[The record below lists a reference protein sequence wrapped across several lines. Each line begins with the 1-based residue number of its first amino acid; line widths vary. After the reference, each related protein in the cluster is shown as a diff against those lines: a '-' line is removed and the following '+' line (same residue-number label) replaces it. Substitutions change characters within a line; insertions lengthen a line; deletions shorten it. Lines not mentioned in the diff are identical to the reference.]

1 MSSRVFGILFT
12 DEGISELEPAL
23 RKYWSDGSIGKYFY
37 CKEANP
43 DRNYFHVVAE
53 CRNSDGSVFEAEIF
67 IPHRFIKV
75 VVAAT
80 EQKNIGFLGQSDPM

>member
-1 MSSRVFGILFT
+1 MSTRTFGVIFT
-12 DEGISELEPAL
+12 DEGIGELEPAL
-23 RKYWSDGSIGKYFY
+23 KKYWSDGPIGKYLY

-53 CRNSDGSVFEAEIF
+53 SRDSDGSVFEADIF

-80 EQKNIGFLGQSDPM
+80 DRKSIGFLTQSDSL

>member
-1 MSSRVFGILFT
+1 MSSRIFGVLLT
-12 DEGISELEPAL
+12 DEGVIELEPAL
-23 RKYWSDGSIGKYFY
+23 KRYWSDGPIGKYIY

-43 DRNYFHVVAE
+43 DRNYFHIVAE
-53 CRNSDGSVFEAEIF
+53 CRNSDGSVLEADIF

-80 EQKNIGFLGQSDPM
+80 DRKTVGFLSQSDSA